1 MFIELLIGF
10 ISGLT
15 APFYLPKLLDRS
27 QFPEYMS
34 TLLTLILS
42 EYEKQR
48 VKNDRTD
55 YIVDKLKDIEN
66 LIDQIYENT
75 KEKNENQRVVSP

>member
-1 MFIELLIGF
+1 MFSELLIGF
-10 ISGLT
+10 ILGLG

-27 QFPEYMS
+27 QFPEHMS
-34 TLLTLILS
+34 TLLTMILS

-66 LIDQIYENT
+66 LIDQVYENT
-75 KEKNENQRVVSP
+75 KEKNENERVISP